1 MVKSLYHW
9 IINRIFEKGNT
20 CVKIGKRCCISR
32 ESKFGGYNRVG
43 DNSILVGSLGIGSYI
58 GNDCQFDADIGKF
71 CSIGS
76 HVYVINGTHPVFSNV
91 STSPSFYSKKAAN
104 VNGLS
109 LYVNESFNEWPRCEN
124 GRAVNIGNDVWIGYG
139 VSIMPSITI
148 GDGAVIAA
156 GAVVTKDVPPYAI
169 VGGVPAKVLRYRF
182 SEEKIQKL
190 ISFDIW
196 SRSIEEL
203 KQLAPDMVDIT
214 KLIEELEN

>member
-1 MVKSLYHW
+1 MVRNIYHW
-9 IINRIFEKGNT
+9 IINRIIETKNT
-20 CVKIGKRCCISR
+20 SVKIGKKCCIAK

-43 DNSILVGSLGIGSYI
+43 DNSIFTGSLGMGSYM
-58 GNDCQFDADIGKF
+58 GNDCQFNATIGKF

-76 HVYVINGTHPVFSNV
+76 HVYGINGTHPVLRNV
-91 STSPSFYSKKAAN
+91 STSPSFYSKKAVS

-109 LYVNESFNEWPRCEN
+109 LHVSDAFEEWPRCED

-139 VSIMPSITI
+139 VSIMPGITI

-156 GAVVTKDVPPYAI
+156 GAVVTKDVMPYAI

-182 SEEKIQKL
+182 SEEEIQKMK
-190 ISFDIW
+190 SFDIW

-203 KQLAPDMVDIT
+203 KELAPDMEDIS
-214 KLIEELEN
+214 KLTEKMES